1 MSTIVK
7 NTMREIMKRAWM
19 LVKTYGMKMA
29 EALRQSW
36 MVARLKAKMA
46 KGIVKFAYEKV
57 TTGEHRTAWGTL
69 CAENMPQEAFSGKN
83 ERSYTHPTC
92 IKYWDKEREG
102 WRQFKVVNLISMA

>member
-1 MSTIVK
+1 MSATVK
-7 NTMREIMKRAWM
+7 NNMREIMSRAWM

-69 CAENMPQEAFSGKN
+69 CTSEIPADAFGTN
-83 ERSYTHPTC
+83 QRATHPTC
-92 IKYWDKEREG
+92 VKYWDKERLG
-102 WRQFKVVNLISMA
+102 WRQFKAVNLLSIA